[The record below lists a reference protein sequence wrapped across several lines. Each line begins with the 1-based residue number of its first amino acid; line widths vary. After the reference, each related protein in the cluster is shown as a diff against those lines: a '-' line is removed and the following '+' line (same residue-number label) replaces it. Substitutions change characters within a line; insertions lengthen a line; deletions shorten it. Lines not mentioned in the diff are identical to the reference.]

1 MITKVIRSL
10 FVASSAVALASCGG
24 GGGGSGGSQSGGSS
38 GSNFGC
44 DGGCANQALSEA
56 DVTTI
61 VQQAVAATK
70 GLGTAGTFAVV
81 DRVGNV
87 LALYQMP
94 GAPRST
100 TINGGIG
107 ASGFLEGLSVP
118 ATLAAIS
125 KAGTGAYLSSQG
137 NAFSTRTASQIIQE
151 HFLPG
156 QTNQPGGPLFGVQFS
171 QLLCGDVTVVN
182 PSYARGASVGAKPA
196 AAGSIGPR
204 PLPLGLSAD
213 AGGLPLYKNGDL
225 VGGIGVEFDGMYTA
239 DRDISNYDDL
249 PEERVALSAS
259 IGFEA
264 PAERVGDNI
273 FVAGRSLRFSDIGY
287 GDLEALGD
295 LEPLDPSALL
305 SEPLYSDGK
314 VHAGVAFGSPASGV
328 AQTVRAGIPAAILVN
343 SSGGARFPSRPG
355 RSLGGSELKTSEV
368 EALLDSAITTAHR
381 ARAAIRTPR
390 DTPARVSIFV
400 VDDLGTPLGF
410 VRSQDAP
417 VFGID
422 VSLQKARAAAFFS
435 SADAGQK
442 LQAALGS
449 LSRNYAAEYSATTG
463 QTLNGAY
470 VFGSRSVGN
479 LARPFFPDGI
489 DKTAPGPFSLP
500 FPGTA
505 PGASWSPF
513 NTGLQLDLVSGGLA
527 GPILN
532 PRAIPSNCANS
543 SVFGGRVRNGVQIFA
558 GAVPLFR
565 GEALIGAIGVSGDG
579 IDQDDLVAFYGA
591 SRAGLNY
598 VGRSGIGDPERG
610 FNAQPARRADAI
622 DLPQEQLRLRYVN
635 CPEAPFIGSNDQNVC
650 QGL

>member
-1 MITKVIRSL
+1 MRARVIRSL
-10 FVASSAVALASCGG
+10 IVASSVVAAASCG
-24 GGGGSGGSQSGGSS
+24 GGGGSGGSQSGGSA

-44 DGGCANQALSEA
+44 DGSCSNQALAES
-56 DVTTI
+56 DVAAI
-61 VQQAVAATK
+61 VQQAIAATK
-70 GLGTAGTFAVV
+70 GLGTAGTFAVL

-94 GAPRST
+94 GANRST

-107 ASGFLEGLSVP
+107 ASGLLEGLTVP

-151 HFLPG
+151 HFLPR
-156 QTNQPGGPLFGVQFS
+156 QSNQPGGPLFGVQFS
-171 QLLCGDVTVVN
+171 QLVCGDVTVIN
-182 PSYARGASVGAKPA
+182 PAYAQGASVGAKPA

-213 AGGLPLYKNGDL
+213 PGGLPLYKNGDL
-225 VGGIGVEFDGMYTA
+225 VGGIGVEFDGLYTT

-249 PEERVALSAS
+249 LEERVALAAS

-273 FVAGRSLRFSDIGY
+273 FVAGRSLRFSDVGY
-287 GDLEALGD
+287 GDLEPLGV
-295 LEPLDPSALL
+295 LEPLDPKALVA
-305 SEPLYSDGK
+305 EPLYSDGA

-328 AQTVRAGIPAAILVN
+328 AETVRAGIPAATLVN
-343 SSGGARFPSRPG
+343 AGGGARFPTQPG
-355 RSLGGSELKTSEV
+355 RSRGGSELKASEV
-368 EALLDSAITTAHR
+368 DALLDSALTTAHR

-390 DTPARVSIFV
+390 DTSARVSIFV
-400 VDDLGTPLGF
+400 IDDLGTPLGF

-422 VSLQKARAAAFFS
+422 VALQKARAAAFLG
-435 SADAGQK
+435 SADAGEK
-442 LQAALGS
+442 LQAAAGA
-449 LSRNYAAEYSATTG
+449 LSRNYAAEYAATTG
-463 QTLNGAY
+463 QTLNGSY

-479 LARPFFPDGI
+479 LARPYFPDGI

-500 FPGTA
+500 FPGSA

-513 NTGLQLDLVSGGLA
+513 NTGLQFDLIAGGLA
-527 GPILN
+527 GPITN
-532 PRAIPSNCANS
+532 PRVIPSNCAMS
-543 SVFGGRVRNGVQIFA
+543 SVFGSRVRNGIQIFA

-565 GEALIGAIGVSGDG
+565 GDVLIGAIGVSGDG

-591 SRAGLNY
+591 SRQGLDHSGHAG
-598 VGRSGIGDPERG
+598 VGDPQLG
-610 FNAQPARRADAI
+610 FNAPHARRADMI

-650 QGL
+650 KGL